1 MAHIATC
8 IANIEPGSV
17 PKSPSPTLPILSTT
31 PPTSSIDKSFAWR
44 MLPTEQRKYQLFPKD
59 KPIANLNISKSL
71 DPEAAFAVAMSD
83 RNDKGSAGSALRLR
97 VNQYNPLR
105 RRKVSVPELEPMTT
119 VQEIAMDSPTI
130 PGRPPL
136 HERSSSAPEDARDE
150 RQRVPMRSQDTSLPV
165 DITKVVNGT
174 LPQPALQTPLSQ
186 SLPHRLA
193 PLLIPKAE
201 LPAPL
206 LQSKVSSNNLR
217 SDSTPPSSSRS
228 ARLDYSPLGRP
239 RITPSISTPDLSQ
252 PKSASSDCSSA
263 TTLPTPIS
271 APIMESHRAS
281 PKPWDGSSIFSSQ
294 SDRSVSGQDGPKK
307 SHIHQHRRGASESS
321 TTGMMDRGRPR
332 KRTEVRNTNG
342 SSLKSNDSKKTLSCE
357 RRAFEELPK
366 GWKPSD
372 AAHKLSFNDVVALQK
387 QALDQAER
395 FEVLRV
401 EDVDALSKELR
412 SLDER
417 TDYLRRTYTSLRAGR
432 RNLHSRIC
440 QYLRSPRVAKFSH
453 ESMLKQEE
461 ALAELDASID
471 DWVAKLERA
480 ENRRT
485 RVRQKLLEHV
495 AAAALLPVA
504 KSTPGLSESVQSVKS
519 PGGPRELSTPPRSP
533 SKTSFASRTDSA
545 SPSPQRVVAQ
555 VPSTI
560 IEQPVVEDAAK
571 NVCDISRAGSTVTL
585 KRSDVQS
592 IRIYAGDDVY
602 ALLADVENQISK
614 MGVATPESTASLD
627 IQSQRQRSREQ
638 LIGRVDYPSPPHPA
652 GVASATAAILA
663 PNAADINNRDGKNAT
678 PSPISSQAKDGATE
692 GEILLTA
699 AVFKPESAA
708 KH

>member
-1 MAHIATC
+1 
-8 IANIEPGSV
+8 
-17 PKSPSPTLPILSTT
+17 
-31 PPTSSIDKSFAWR
+31 
-44 MLPTEQRKYQLFPKD
+44 
-59 KPIANLNISKSL
+59 
-71 DPEAAFAVAMSD
+71 
-83 RNDKGSAGSALRLR
+83 
-97 VNQYNPLR
+97 
-105 RRKVSVPELEPMTT
+105 
-119 VQEIAMDSPTI
+119 
-130 PGRPPL
+130 
-136 HERSSSAPEDARDE
+136 
-150 RQRVPMRSQDTSLPV
+150 
-165 DITKVVNGT
+165 
-174 LPQPALQTPLSQ
+174 
-186 SLPHRLA
+186 
-193 PLLIPKAE
+193 
-201 LPAPL
+201 
-206 LQSKVSSNNLR
+206 
-217 SDSTPPSSSRS
+217 
-228 ARLDYSPLGRP
+228 
-239 RITPSISTPDLSQ
+239 
-252 PKSASSDCSSA
+252 
-263 TTLPTPIS
+263 
-271 APIMESHRAS
+271 
-281 PKPWDGSSIFSSQ
+281 
-294 SDRSVSGQDGPKK
+294 
-307 SHIHQHRRGASESS
+307 
-321 TTGMMDRGRPR
+321 MMDRGRPR
-332 KRTEVRNTNG
+332 KRAEVRNTNG
-342 SSLKSNDSKKTLSCE
+342 PSLKSNDSKKTLSCE

-471 DWVAKLERA
+471 DWVTKLERA

-560 IEQPVVEDAAK
+560 IEQPVVDDAAK

-602 ALLADVENQISK
+602 ALLADVENEISK
-614 MGVATPESTASLD
+614 MGVATPESTVSLD

-678 PSPISSQAKDGATE
+678 PSPTSSQAKDGATE